1 MTVVIDACVLF
12 PTVLREIT
20 LGVAKTGAFRPLWSA
35 RILEEWRR
43 AAEKRGPRDAEI
55 AGVEIALAT
64 AAFPEAE
71 VRYSTATED
80 RLSLPDPD
88 DRHVL
93 AAAVDSGANEIL
105 TLNIKDF
112 PGNILAREGVL
123 RRHPDEFLFELWA
136 EDTSAIAGVVE
147 DVLGRARG
155 HGIDTSNPRALLKKA
170 RLPRLGKALF
180 QV

>member
-1 MTVVIDACVLF
+1 M
-12 PTVLREIT
+12 
-20 LGVAKTGAFRPLWSA
+20 
-35 RILEEWRR
+35 
-43 AAEKRGPRDAEI
+43 
-55 AGVEIALAT
+55 
-64 AAFPEAE
+64 
-71 VRYSTATED
+71 
-80 RLSLPDPD
+80 
-88 DRHVL
+88 
-93 AAAVDSGANEIL
+93 
-105 TLNIKDF
+105 
-112 PGNILAREGVL
+112 AREGVL